1 MKKHS
6 FNIGLL
12 ICITIIMLRIEP
24 REAALFQRSTF
35 EGRNICVGDLSDFAV
50 KTWSSMDKLYTN
62 PKITLEMKEC
72 SLYCLIEP
80 KCITYQIVR
89 LENGNGLCYV
99 LYTMM
104 NMVFID
110 NGICQNF
117 MKQSWFFFV
126 I

>member
-35 EGRNICVGDLSDFAV
+35 EGRNICVNDLPDFAV
-50 KTWSSMDKLYTN
+50 KTWSSMDKLSTN

-72 SLYCLIEP
+72 SLYCLIDP

-89 LENGNGLCYV
+89 LENGKGLCYV
-99 LYTMM
+99 LYTKFY
-104 NMVFID
+104 MVFID
-110 NGICQNF
+110 AGICQNF
-117 MKQSWFFFV
+117 MKEGWFFF
-126 I
+126 II